1 MKVMRIIH
9 HIKLRLFIASLFAVG
24 ITLVLLPLLA
34 GLLIVSFYAALMFSS
49 TYAKN
54 VKQQS
59 QVKEII
65 RAANA
70 FNVKYHHYPLSLDEL
85 RMSYILP
92 TPEDQGKNAYP
103 YSYKVTEE
111 GKNCIV
117 AGIRDDGK
125 LFSEKCNNY

>member
-1 MKVMRIIH
+1 MRIIQ
-9 HIKLRLFIASLFAVG
+9 HIRLRLFIASLFAVG

-34 GLLIVSFYAALMFSS
+34 GLLIVSFYAALMYTS

-54 VKQQS
+54 IKQQS

-70 FNVKYHHYPLSLDEL
+70 FNDKYHRYPTTLDEL
-85 RMSYILP
+85 RKSYILP
-92 TPEDQGKNAYP
+92 TPEDHGKNAYP

-117 AGIRDDGK
+117 AGIQHDGK
-125 LFSEKCNNY
+125 LFSEACNAH